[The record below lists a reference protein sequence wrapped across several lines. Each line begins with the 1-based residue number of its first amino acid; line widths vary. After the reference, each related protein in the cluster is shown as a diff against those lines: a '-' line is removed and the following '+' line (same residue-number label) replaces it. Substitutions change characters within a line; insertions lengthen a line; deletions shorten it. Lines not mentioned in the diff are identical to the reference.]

1 MSVPKHNRESTLPI
15 NIRFDLI
22 DVEEKPNLEPF
33 DKEMSDALFSTGIS
47 LREKVHQTVVENIC
61 YTQVK

>member
-1 MSVPKHNRESTLPI
+1 
-15 NIRFDLI
+15 
-22 DVEEKPNLEPF
+22 
-33 DKEMSDALFSTGIS
+33 MSDALFSTGIS